1 MKKGTLSDKQ
11 ILESLLV
18 FFFLL
23 IAMPKP
29 YNILLKVAI
38 IVTLI
43 LLSFMLIK
51 IYKNEKGA

>member
-1 MKKGTLSDKQ
+1 MKKSTLCDKQ
-11 ILESLLV
+11 VLESLLV

-23 IAMPKP
+23 IAMPRP

>member
-23 IAMPKP
+23 IAMPRP

-51 IYKNEKGA
+51 IYKNEKGT

>member
-1 MKKGTLSDKQ
+1 MKKSTLCDKQ

-23 IAMPKP
+23 IAMPRP

>member
-11 ILESLLV
+11 VLEGLLV

-23 IAMPKP
+23 IAMPRP

>member
-1 MKKGTLSDKQ
+1 MKKSTLCDKQ
-11 ILESLLV
+11 VLESLLV

-23 IAMPKP
+23 IAMPRP

-43 LLSFMLIK
+43 LLFFMLIK

>member
-1 MKKGTLSDKQ
+1 MKKSTLCDKQ
-11 ILESLLV
+11 VLESLLV

-23 IAMPKP
+23 IAMPRP

-51 IYKNEKGA
+51 IYKNEKGT

>member
-1 MKKGTLSDKQ
+1 MKKSTLCDKQ
-11 ILESLLV
+11 VLESLLV
-18 FFFLL
+18 FFFIL
-23 IAMPKP
+23 IAMPRP

>member
-1 MKKGTLSDKQ
+1 MKKSTLCDKQ

-23 IAMPKP
+23 IAMPRP

-51 IYKNEKGA
+51 IYKHEKGT

>member
-1 MKKGTLSDKQ
+1 MKKSTLCDKQ
-11 ILESLLV
+11 VLEGLLV

-23 IAMPKP
+23 IAMPRP

>member
-1 MKKGTLSDKQ
+1 MKKSTLCDKQ
-11 ILESLLV
+11 VLESLLV
-18 FFFLL
+18 FFFIL
-23 IAMPKP
+23 IAMPRP

-51 IYKNEKGA
+51 IYKNEKGT

>member
-1 MKKGTLSDKQ
+1 MKKSTLCDKQ

-23 IAMPKP
+23 IAMPRP
-29 YNILLKVAI
+29 YNILLKIAI

>member
-1 MKKGTLSDKQ
+1 MKKSTLCDKQ
-11 ILESLLV
+11 VLESLLV

-29 YNILLKVAI
+29 YNILMKVAI

>member
-23 IAMPKP
+23 IAMPRP

-43 LLSFMLIK
+43 LLSLMLIK

>member
-1 MKKGTLSDKQ
+1 MKKSTLCDKQ

-23 IAMPKP
+23 IAMPRP

-51 IYKNEKGA
+51 IYKNEKGT

>member
-1 MKKGTLSDKQ
+1 MKKSTLCDKQ
-11 ILESLLV
+11 VLESLLV

-23 IAMPKP
+23 IAMPRP
-29 YNILLKVAI
+29 YNILLRVAI

>member
-23 IAMPKP
+23 IAMPRP

>member
-1 MKKGTLSDKQ
+1 MKKSTLCDKQ
-11 ILESLLV
+11 VLEGLLV

-23 IAMPKP
+23 IAMPRP

-51 IYKNEKGA
+51 IYKNEKGT

>member
-1 MKKGTLSDKQ
+1 MKKSTLCDKQ
-11 ILESLLV
+11 VLESLLV

-23 IAMPKP
+23 IAMPRP

-38 IVTLI
+38 IGTLI

>member
-1 MKKGTLSDKQ
+1 MKKGTLCDKQ

-23 IAMPKP
+23 IAMPRP

-51 IYKNEKGA
+51 IYKNEKGT

>member
-1 MKKGTLSDKQ
+1 MKKSTLCDKQ
-11 ILESLLV
+11 VLESLLV

>member
-1 MKKGTLSDKQ
+1 MKKCTLSDKQ

-23 IAMPKP
+23 IAMPRP

-51 IYKNEKGA
+51 IYKNEKGT

>member
-1 MKKGTLSDKQ
+1 MKKSTLCDKQ
-11 ILESLLV
+11 VLESLLV

-51 IYKNEKGA
+51 IYKNEKGT

>member
-1 MKKGTLSDKQ
+1 MKKSTLSDKQ

-23 IAMPKP
+23 IAMPRP

>member
-1 MKKGTLSDKQ
+1 MKKSTLSDKQ

-23 IAMPKP
+23 IAMPRP

-51 IYKNEKGA
+51 IYKNEKGT

>member
-1 MKKGTLSDKQ
+1 MKKSTLCDKQ
-11 ILESLLV
+11 VLESLLV

-23 IAMPKP
+23 IAMPRP
-29 YNILLKVAI
+29 YNILLKIAI